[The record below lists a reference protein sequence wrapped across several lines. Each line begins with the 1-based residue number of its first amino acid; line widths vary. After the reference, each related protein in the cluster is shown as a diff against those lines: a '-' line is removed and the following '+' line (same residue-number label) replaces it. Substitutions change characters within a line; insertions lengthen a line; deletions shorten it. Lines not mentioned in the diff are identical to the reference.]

1 MTPSKQTKEQADI
14 ERDANK
20 LYQRLQQDIAV
31 GTRPLPNFPKIA
43 SRVGELVLDPNYRAK
58 DLVEVLE
65 YDQHLSDLLMKVAS
79 SSLYPGKD
87 PCDHLSL
94 ALRRMGADT
103 TRNLVLIYT
112 LDKLFRTDK
121 ATIRQ
126 KIKQVW
132 AQSAKVAAI
141 AAWIANFAPG
151 YKSESALLAGL
162 LQDTGPLFIISA
174 LGEKLKTEYH
184 WKLIDHMSKE
194 HGNEF
199 AVNILQH
206 WKMPEDI
213 VTCAQ
218 TKDQWLRDDGKKA
231 DLADLIL
238 IARYH
243 AYLGTDK
250 IKGCPKITDMP
261 AAIKV
266 KFQKGEMTPFQGLKI
281 VSEYKDEIA
290 DITRMLII

>member
-1 MTPSKQTKEQADI
+1 MSPTKTSLNQAAI

-20 LYQRLQQDIAV
+20 LYLRLQQDIAS
-31 GTRPLPNFPKIA
+31 GLRPLPNFPKIA
-43 SRVGELVLDPNYRAK
+43 ARVGDLVLDPNYRAK
-58 DLVEVLE
+58 DLVEILE
-65 YDQHLSDLLMKVAS
+65 YDQYLSDLLMKVAS
-79 SSLYPGKD
+79 SSLYHGKD

-112 LDKLFRTDK
+112 LDKLFKTDK

-132 AQSAKVAAI
+132 AQSATVAAI
-141 AAWIANFAPG
+141 SAWIAGFSPCF
-151 YKSESALLAGL
+151 KSETALLAGL
-162 LQDTGPLFIISA
+162 LQDTGALFIISS
-174 LGEKLKTEYH
+174 LGEKLKTDYH
-184 WKLIDHMSKE
+184 WKLIDEMIKR

-199 AVNILQH
+199 SVLILEH

-213 VTCAQ
+213 IACAR
-218 TKDQWLRDDGKKA
+218 TKDVWLRDESKKP

-243 AYLGTDK
+243 AYLGTDN

-261 AAIKV
+261 AANKV
-266 KFQKGEMTPFQGLKI
+266 KFKKGEMTPFQGLKI
-281 VSEYKDEIA
+281 VSEHKDEIA